1 MISNRI
7 LEESTPQ
14 LQQPMT
20 SQTQQTG
27 FNTTAFI
34 YSDRNAFSFRC
45 IPIGAGGR
53 MLRLPVFPVIRAP
66 AYSKATA
73 VAYALQRIRGDISSQ
88 YTTTADIVAIVAKF
102 FCEVSTTAAENEVR
116 LMSINVTELFIL
128 L

>member
-1 MISNRI
+1 
-7 LEESTPQ
+7 
-14 LQQPMT
+14 
-20 SQTQQTG
+20 
-27 FNTTAFI
+27 
-34 YSDRNAFSFRC
+34 
-45 IPIGAGGR
+45 